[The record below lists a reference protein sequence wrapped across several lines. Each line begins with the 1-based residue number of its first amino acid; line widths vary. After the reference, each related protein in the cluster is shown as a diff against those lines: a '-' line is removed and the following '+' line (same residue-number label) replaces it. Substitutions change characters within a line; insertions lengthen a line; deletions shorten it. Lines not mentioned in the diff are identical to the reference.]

1 MAANPIDDVQ
11 IQETAPCWSAEQH
24 PKASSSSYWAPELR
38 RSEPACQ
45 SLQTTQYNKLELP
58 IGQTLTEYSMQEEN
72 GVLNKLRNS
81 THYTY
86 TFFPEDESKKDM
98 KLGVWSRSTYNW
110 KLSCENNIEDKS
122 ILTAISLIS
131 QE

>member
-1 MAANPIDDVQ
+1 
-11 IQETAPCWSAEQH
+11 
-24 PKASSSSYWAPELR
+24 
-38 RSEPACQ
+38 
-45 SLQTTQYNKLELP
+45 
-58 IGQTLTEYSMQEEN
+58 MQEEN

-81 THYTY
+81 IHYTY
-86 TFFPEDESKKDM
+86 TFFPEDESKKDI

-131 QE
+131 QD